1 MLFSILTLLS
11 ALSISVI
18 AAYFSIIG
26 LATIFPGSIEAVI
39 AMGAALEVGKIIASI
54 WLHKNWKSAPKMIKF
69 YLFSAIIVLMGIT
82 SMGIFGFL
90 SKSHIEHEQTAE
102 KSKALLEQVENKITR
117 QRDYIQRQKDLITK
131 KEEKFE
137 NLGGKTSE
145 NIKLEQEK
153 ISQLTNQL
161 DRDISIDN
169 EILKSLNNKLS
180 ILDKELN
187 DLKNKSGSLFSSKKK
202 DIEAKILEQ
211 KSERENIAKKIKI
224 AEDNI
229 SKQRAE
235 TSEIISSI
243 RKRIQ
248 EYQSLGFE
256 NPEQS
261 ESKTEM
267 LNSNISNALDEIDK
281 LEQEKFNY
289 GDSTRQLE
297 AEVGPIKYV
306 AEFIS
311 DLTGSSFDIGKAVR
325 IVILILIF
333 VFDPLAILLVLAAHI
348 SLSKKFP
355 KALEDESIIFE
366 KIAQIESQNKQI
378 EQKETEVGERKKD
391 LEQELKIIELQECQ
405 SKKYKQEISE
415 NKDILRKIKL
425 DTQKELLKQED
436 TTLISEELQELI
448 KQKKSAKKEIKEIQI
463 QKGKMLSRAEETI
476 QSAREI
482 KKVFGDHQENK
493 EKIQKLKSEVYV
505 SSKMFNEL
513 KSEIEVLEA
522 EIQILQSSNKDLQ
535 AEKNSSKVTVDK
547 LLKDNKMLLNQK
559 DQLKDKSENLES
571 ENNKL
576 KNAPTIDPNIKLQD
590 KINNLINQKNR
601 LLKENL
607 ELKDEKLLSIQI
619 HSLDKKNFEL
629 KVPSKISGY
638 HVYSKEEDYTQEQ
651 IHMLTQLSVDIDKEC
666 QERNQDKLQ
675 SIFNK
680 KITSLVDPKMNNRDY
695 RKHRP
700 NYIFST

>member
-1 MLFSILTLLS
+1 MIFAITTLIS
-11 ALSISVI
+11 ALSISLI

-26 LATIFPGSIEAVI
+26 LATIFPGSMYAVI
-39 AMGAALEVGKIIASI
+39 AMGSVLEIGKIIASI

-131 KEEKFE
+131 KEEKFQ

-169 EILKSLNNKLS
+169 EILKSLNDKISL
-180 ILDKELN
+180 LDKDLN
-187 DLKNKSGSLFSSKKK
+187 NLKNKSGSLFSSKKK
-202 DIEAKILEQ
+202 DIEVKILEQ
-211 KSERENIAKKIKI
+211 KSERESIAKIIKT

-256 NPEQS
+256 KPGES
-261 ESKTEM
+261 ESRVE
-267 LNSNISNALDEIDK
+267 LFNQNISKALDAIDT

-289 GDSTRQLE
+289 SDGTRQLE
-297 AEVGPIKYV
+297 AEIGPIKYV

-311 DLTGSSFDIGKAVR
+311 DLTGSSFDVSKAVR

-355 KALEDESIIFE
+355 GAMQDESIIFE
-366 KIAQIESQNKQI
+366 KMAQAEANQKALELQI
-378 EQKETEVGERKKD
+378 LDTSERKKD
-391 LEQELKIIELQECQ
+391 LDQELKMIELNENQAQKYQEEIIEHKET
-405 SKKYKQEISE
+405 
-415 NKDILRKIKL
+415 LRNLKIEA
-425 DTQKELLKQED
+425 QKEILKKED
-436 TTLISEELQELI
+436 ASEIIEEIEKLMV
-448 KQKKSAKKEIKEIQI
+448 QKKSAEEEISEIKIKKNGI
-463 QKGKMLSRAEETI
+463 LNKAEETI
-476 QSAREI
+476 KSAKEIREI
-482 KKVFGDHQENK
+482 FIKHGQEKK
-493 EKIQKLKSEVYV
+493 
-505 SSKMFNEL
+505 
-513 KSEIEVLEA
+513 EIEELRSAICINQSQFQAIKNQIQTLEA
-522 EIQILQSSNKDLQ
+522 EKAKLSSENVELKNREAPNPNPDLEKRIKELTSNK
-535 AEKNSSKVTVDK
+535 NK
-547 LLKDNKMLLNQK
+547 LLE
-559 DQLKDKSENLES
+559 ENLKIKSQKKFVIKLES
-571 ENNKL
+571 LPKMRAKMTIPGESGGEHEYSRAGQFSNEEVCKFIEISRQLSSIENDGEKARLFESLTKGSIDPKLSNREYNKL
-576 KNAPTIDPNIKLQD
+576 KT
-590 KINNLINQKNR
+590 
-601 LLKENL
+601 
-607 ELKDEKLLSIQI
+607 
-619 HSLDKKNFEL
+619 
-629 KVPSKISGY
+629 
-638 HVYSKEEDYTQEQ
+638 DYKF
-651 IHMLTQLSVDIDKEC
+651 I
-666 QERNQDKLQ
+666 
-675 SIFNK
+675 
-680 KITSLVDPKMNNRDY
+680 P
-695 RKHRP
+695 
-700 NYIFST
+700 